1 MKPLMFFYV
10 AIACVSIYYLVN
22 VQADAMTECN
32 KSHSWDVCFQE
43 LNR

>member
-10 AIACVSIYYLVN
+10 AAAAVSIYYLASL
-22 VQADAMTECN
+22 QADAMTECN
-32 KSHSWDVCFQE
+32 KTQSWDVCFQE